1 MTDFAALAANL
12 LSKLGTTVT
21 IKRTTG
27 ESINPVTGAVTAGT
41 TNTYIVNGAWLKT
54 ASLIMGDG
62 SSVTGARI
70 ETDKK
75 TLVID
80 ATQTPL
86 LTDKIAVAGED
97 WIIESIDLRQQA
109 DNRIVYFLTVHK

>member
-1 MTDFAALAANL
+1 MTDFASLATALL
-12 LSKLGTTVT
+12 KRLGTTVT

-27 ESINPVTGAVTAGT
+27 ELVNPVTGAVTAGT
-41 TNTYIVNGAWLKT
+41 TNTYAVNGAWLKT
-54 ASLIMGDG
+54 AGLVISDG
-62 SSVTGARI
+62 SSVSGARI

-86 LTDKIAVAGED
+86 LTDKITVGGED
-97 WIIESIDLRQQA
+97 WVIESIDLRQQS
-109 DNRIVYFLTVHK
+109 DNRVVYFLTVHK